1 VTHQAPPSSALP
13 GGDPG
18 RQVASLREVLVL
30 VRGIAGQRSAGNADA
45 LLDEAASVS
54 SAYERA
60 SPVTRRRFDALAAET
75 SAWAS
80 AGVEALLA
88 AGDTPPAAPA
98 ARLAT
103 ALDESLTRL
112 TRLLPPLQ

>member
-1 VTHQAPPSSALP
+1 LP

-18 RQVASLREVLVL
+18 RQVASLREVLML
-30 VRGIAGQRSAGNADA
+30 VRGIAGEQSANSADA

-60 SPVTRRRFDALAAET
+60 SPVTQRRFDALAAET

-103 ALDESLTRL
+103 ALDDSLARL